1 MYPACFRTGY
11 IFLFPLYKMFS
22 CVIIKVSNPHLKWG
36 LLTLIYKFY
45 DIRYNDD
52 IEVELKFDKNSSFS
66 VFCGSSRYSFSC
78 RHEKH
83 IYLTLVSYNE
93 NAIEHRVKEIF

>member
-52 IEVELKFDKNSSFS
+52 IEVELKFDL
-66 VFCGSSRYSFSC
+66 
-78 RHEKH
+78 
-83 IYLTLVSYNE
+83 LTPRIALRLHNPKTPQ
-93 NAIEHRVKEIF
+93 IRTFF